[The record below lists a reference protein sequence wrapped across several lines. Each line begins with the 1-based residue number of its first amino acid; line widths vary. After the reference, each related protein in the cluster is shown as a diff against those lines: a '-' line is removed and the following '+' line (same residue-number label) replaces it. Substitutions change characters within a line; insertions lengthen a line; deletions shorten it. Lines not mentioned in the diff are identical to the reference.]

1 MKINLEEIKSK
12 FLKYDIGFVNFLHS
26 LLDELF
32 SDIVQKFD
40 YCENVL
46 QIDTCH
52 YDFSDKRYF
61 KNIWCDQEYIV
72 IDLLD
77 SVDLTDMPEVE

>member
-1 MKINLEEIKSK
+1 MEINLEEIKSK
-12 FLKYDIGFVNFLHS
+12 FLNHYIEFVINFLS
-26 LLDELF
+26 E
-32 SDIVQKFD
+32 IVQKID

-77 SVDLTDMPEVE
+77 SVDLTDMQEEK